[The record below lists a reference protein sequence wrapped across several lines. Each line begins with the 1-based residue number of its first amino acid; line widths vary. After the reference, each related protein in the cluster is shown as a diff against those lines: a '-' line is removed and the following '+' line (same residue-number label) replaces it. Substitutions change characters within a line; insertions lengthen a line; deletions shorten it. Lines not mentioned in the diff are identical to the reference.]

1 MHMRA
6 FVSSLASKRH
16 ATFYL
21 NSTIRAYLRSG
32 HPSKALS
39 HFLKSLKQG
48 INPDNF
54 TIPSLLK
61 LSLDLQQPSLQGEQI
76 HAFIIKSGYTD
87 DLVVTTVLVDFY
99 CKHGLCDFACQVFT
113 EMPHRDVV
121 LFTAMVSGLSQ
132 NGLACEALDF
142 FSKMLDE
149 GYSPN
154 NVTITSVLSVCSKI
168 SSHVLGRVLHGFTLR
183 GGLLDK
189 ADIVM
194 GTSLLDMYAK
204 CGKLG
209 YAKRVFHC
217 MTERNNASWNAII
230 RGFALNGSFHVAL
243 ELFKD
248 MILENH
254 LQSRS
259 DTFVVI
265 LNVCG
270 ATMDLRKGKELHA
283 YIHKLLS
290 NKTDD
295 ESVAL
300 CNSII
305 NMYIKVGNFDSAI
318 LLFETMKKRDLIT
331 WTMIISGYGSYG
343 FSQRALH
350 AFREM
355 ESSGIQPDRVAFLSL
370 LSACSHSGM
379 VEQGIKLFTS
389 MQEDYGIVPGMEHY
403 ACMVDTYGRAGLL
416 EEAYEFI
423 NQIPL
428 VPSSFIWATLLSSC
442 RNHKNVELGE
452 FAAKNAIELDPYN
465 VGNYVML
472 SRLYTDACC
481 WEDVAKVRSIMQE
494 LRLKPDTAC
503 SWVQV
508 KGRVYKFCVAD
519 YSKENSKEIYIHLGT
534 VTEKMKIAGFV
545 PDTSS
550 VGHKTKEEDKVND
563 LCGHTEKLALAFAL
577 MNCGGEGL
585 VRIGKNLRVCRDCH
599 KFFKYITLIYNMQ
612 IIMKDPNR
620 FHCFNKGCCSC
631 SDYW

>member
-1 MHMRA
+1 MYIPA
-6 FVSSLASKRH
+6 FVSSLANKRH
-16 ATFYL
+16 TTFYL
-21 NSTIRAYLRSG
+21 NSTIRAHLRSG

-39 HFLKSLKQG
+39 HFLKSLKHG

-61 LSLDLQQPSLQGEQI
+61 LSLDLHQPSLHGEQV
-76 HAFIIKSGYTD
+76 HALTIKSGYTD
-87 DLVVTTVLVDFY
+87 DLVVTTGLVEFY
-99 CKHGLCDFACQVFT
+99 CKHGLCDSACQVFT
-113 EMPHRDVV
+113 EMPYRDVV

-154 NVTITSVLSVCSKI
+154 KLTISSVLCVCSKI
-168 SSHVLGRVLHGFTLR
+168 SDHALGRVLHGFTLR
-183 GGLLDK
+183 GGLLDET
-189 ADIVM
+189 DIVM
-194 GTSLLDMYAK
+194 GTALLDMYAK
-204 CGKLG
+204 CGKLS
-209 YAKRVFHC
+209 YAMRVFNC

-230 RGFALNGSFHVAL
+230 TGFALNGSFHVAL
-243 ELFKD
+243 ELFKGV
-248 MILENH
+248 ILENH
-254 LQSRS
+254 LQPRS
-259 DTFVVI
+259 DTLVVI

-283 YIHKLLS
+283 YILKLLRS
-290 NKTDD
+290 KTDD
-295 ESVAL
+295 EKSIAL
-300 CNSII
+300 CNSIM

-318 LLFETMKKRDLIT
+318 VFFETMKKRDLIT

-343 FSQRALH
+343 FSRRALH

-370 LSACSHSGM
+370 LSACSHGGM
-379 VEQGIKLFTS
+379 VEQGTKLFTS

-403 ACMVDTYGRAGLL
+403 ACMVDIYGRAGRL

-423 NQIPL
+423 SQIPL
-428 VPSSFIWATLLSSC
+428 VPSSFIWAALLSSC
-442 RNHKNVELGE
+442 RNHKNVKLGV

-472 SRLYTDACC
+472 SRLYTDACR
-481 WEDVAKVRSIMQE
+481 WEDVAKVRSIMKE

-508 KGRVYKFCVAD
+508 KGRVYEFSVAD
-519 YSKENSKEIYIHLGT
+519 YSRENSKEIYVHLKTMIG
-534 VTEKMKIAGFV
+534 KMKIAGFV

-550 VGHKTKEEDKVND
+550 VGHKIKEEDKVND

-577 MNCGGEGL
+577 MNCGGDGL

-599 KFFKYITLIYNMQ
+599 NFFKLLVILETGRSISYCFLCTLQNQLCYIM
-612 IIMKDPNR
+612 
-620 FHCFNKGCCSC
+620 
-631 SDYW
+631 